1 MEAHLKRLLLDL
13 RERLSE
19 ALAESPEVTQTLDEL
34 RKNGYAVQLLMDCK
48 RESRPGESETSVT
61 PRPAPVEP
69 VAFRINSQDLNF
81 LRSLGIDP
89 TKTTRGLR
97 QRKKALR
104 QLPGKTDPDK
114 QLPPPAGKPAAADD
128 SEPHEG

>member
-1 MEAHLKRLLLDL
+1 MEAHLKQLLLDL

-19 ALAESPEVTQTLDEL
+19 ALAESPEVSETLDEL

-48 RESRPGESETSVT
+48 REARPGQSETSVT
-61 PRPAPVEP
+61 PRPAAVEP
-69 VAFRINSQDLNF
+69 VSFRINSQDLGF

-97 QRKKALR
+97 QRQKALR
-104 QLPGKTDPDK
+104 QLPAQTDSSKK
-114 QLPPPAGKPAAADD
+114 QPRSGEPAARE
-128 SEPHEG
+128 EPDEV